1 MRITVLRN
9 RKVMQQLQ
17 PNTTLQ
23 GGKYKIERVLGQG
36 GFGITYLATQMS
48 LQRQVAIKEF
58 FMKDFCGRDE
68 RTKMVSAPTTGS
80 NRLVDQY
87 RKKFTKE
94 ARNLAKLNH
103 PNIINVI
110 DVFEENGTV
119 YYAMPYL
126 SGGSLDDYVR
136 LHGALD
142 ESEAMKYVKQIARA
156 LKYMHEEHHICHY
169 DVKPANIL
177 LDDKG
182 NAVLIDFGISK
193 NYDASGHETST
204 TPIGLSEGYAPIEQ
218 YQQSV
223 EEFSPVSD
231 VYALGATLYFLLH
244 GKRPVNAPSRAGGTS
259 LLMKKDLSP
268 DTKNLISSTMKIS
281 KTERSQTMDVF
292 LKEREIV
299 ESSYHHEDTDVGKIV
314 FLVIIACLIIGGVVY
329 YYTGGSGGNVSEIA
343 SVVSERDSSTF
354 EKNVVVNKPFILKGK
369 IADNIRFTMHLS
381 IKDNLVEGTEHYDSQ
396 EKDAAIQIK
405 GIIDSNGT
413 MNLDEYDDNV
423 KTGSYRG
430 VFSAD
435 SYSGSFINKLGKE
448 FIFSSIVID
457 EADYSFKLKQKE
469 QAIKDSYL
477 SIIDTHFSK
486 DQDDEWFY
494 LFLKYMDQ
502 IRVGAKKIGNAQ
514 RTFFQF
520 FFRELLNRDADSYGN
535 LLSAIN
541 IGFRR
546 YDSQA
551 N

>member
-1 MRITVLRN
+1 
-9 RKVMQQLQ
+9 MQQLQ

-136 LHGALD
+136 RHG
-142 ESEAMKYVKQIARA
+142 A

-223 EEFSPVSD
+223 EEFSPASD

-244 GKRPVNAPSRAGGTS
+244 GKRPTSAILRASGTPLMMNTNLSQLVKNIINSSMKVSKSERANSFDMFFYEASLSKKEVSSKGISEGTLDFIMAALLFVSFIVGIIIWIYSINNEPQKYDFRLQEWPS
-259 LLMKKDLSP
+259 
-268 DTKNLISSTMKIS
+268 KNWFY
-281 KTERSQTMDVF
+281 VF
-292 LKEREIV
+292 GNGLY
-299 ESSYHHEDTDVGKIV
+299 ESALVGFSIY
-314 FLVIIACLIIGGVVY
+314 IIGFLIIMFV
-329 YYTGGSGGNVSEIA
+329 
-343 SVVSERDSSTF
+343 
-354 EKNVVVNKPFILKGK
+354 
-369 IADNIRFTMHLS
+369 
-381 IKDNLVEGTEHYDSQ
+381 DNLKKSSS
-396 EKDAAIQIK
+396 K
-405 GIIDSNGT
+405 SR
-413 MNLDEYDDNV
+413 
-423 KTGSYRG
+423 S
-430 VFSAD
+430 
-435 SYSGSFINKLGKE
+435 LG
-448 FIFSSIVID
+448 F
-457 EADYSFKLKQKE
+457 
-469 QAIKDSYL
+469 
-477 SIIDTHFSK
+477 
-486 DQDDEWFY
+486 
-494 LFLKYMDQ
+494 
-502 IRVGAKKIGNAQ
+502 
-514 RTFFQF
+514 
-520 FFRELLNRDADSYGN
+520 
-535 LLSAIN
+535 
-541 IGFRR
+541 
-546 YDSQA
+546 
-551 N
+551 

>member
-1 MRITVLRN
+1 
-9 RKVMQQLQ
+9 
-17 PNTTLQ
+17 
-23 GGKYKIERVLGQG
+23 
-36 GFGITYLATQMS
+36 
-48 LQRQVAIKEF
+48 VAIKEF

-136 LHGALD
+136 RHGALD

-292 LKEREIV
+292 FKEREVV
-299 ESSYHHEDTDVGKIV
+299 ESSYHHEGIDVGKIV
-314 FLVIIACLIIGGVVY
+314 FLVIIASIIIGGAV
-329 YYTGGSGGNVSEIA
+329 YYTGGFDDIIPQKN
-343 SVVSERDSSTF
+343 SVVDLVDTTSVDSSSLQIDYPLEEETPIDDNENIEERRNDINLQLEETKSAYIHIIDEYEVKGRENDYWGLYYF
-354 EKNVVVNKPFILKGK
+354 LYDITGDGIPELWIQANNEDDPHNLDGLLLVYSYVDGHISRLFKGDSGHPYHHSFYKGK
-369 IADNIRFTMHLS
+369 DYILMDFSHM
-381 IKDNLVEGTEHYDSQ
+381 DSQ
-396 EKDAAIQIK
+396 SWTKFIYVNGYIYEREVSSGKRVKNYKTPSEQGVEIYEITDKSPIK
-405 GIIDSNGT
+405 RIS
-413 MNLDEYDDNV
+413 L
-423 KTGSYRG
+423 
-430 VFSAD
+430 
-435 SYSGSFINKLGKE
+435 
-448 FIFSSIVID
+448 
-457 EADYSFKLKQKE
+457 
-469 QAIKDSYL
+469 
-477 SIIDTHFSK
+477 
-486 DQDDEWFY
+486 
-494 LFLKYMDQ
+494 
-502 IRVGAKKIGNAQ
+502 
-514 RTFFQF
+514 
-520 FFRELLNRDADSYGN
+520 
-535 LLSAIN
+535 
-541 IGFRR
+541 
-546 YDSQA
+546 
-551 N
+551 